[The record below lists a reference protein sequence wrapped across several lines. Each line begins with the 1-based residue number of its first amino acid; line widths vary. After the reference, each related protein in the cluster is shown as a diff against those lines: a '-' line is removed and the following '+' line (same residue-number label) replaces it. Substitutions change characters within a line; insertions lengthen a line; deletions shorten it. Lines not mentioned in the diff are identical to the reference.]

1 MNNEY
6 ICVQIVDDSDTES
19 KDESV
24 ITIIPKKKVKKII
37 KKKVEPEINPQSL
50 VEIKHFVELK
60 PLIARYFNPDLQI
73 IEIGVDEVG
82 RGPMFG
88 RVYCAAAVLP
98 KDDSFDHYKM
108 KDSKKF
114 SSKNTKKIIDTSEY
128 IKTNALAWAI
138 EYEDEKVI
146 DEINILQATQSAMHK
161 AIRNVIGQLIKKD
174 TGLELGNIL
183 LLIDGNYFK
192 PFLYEKEFSSAKSG
206 NLIGKPFFYEKEF
219 SSAKSGNLNG
229 KPFLYENEFS
239 SAKSGNLIG
248 KPFLYENAISEFSS
262 EKSGNLI
269 GKPFLYEKEFSSE
282 KSGNLNGKPF
292 LYNSSN
298 YIQFQTVEGG
308 DNKYA
313 AIAAASILAK
323 VERDKYILDLC
334 ALYPDLIEKYALD
347 SNKGYGSKVHME
359 GIRTFGITKWH
370 RRTFGICKTFV

>member
-1 MNNEY
+1 MNTESKY
-6 ICVQIVDDSDTES
+6 ISVQIIDDSDS
-19 KDESV
+19 DEV
-24 ITIIPKKKVKKII
+24 VEELEEIIIVPKKKVI
-37 KKKVEPEINPQSL
+37 KKKGVINIKESNINEPNVINETKPEPKENCLLQKFL
-50 VEIKHFVELK
+50 V
-60 PLIARYFNPDLQI
+60 PDTKI

-114 SSKNTKKIIDTSEY
+114 TSKNTKKIIETSDY

-161 AIRNVIGQLIKKD
+161 AIRNVIGQLIKGDPK
-174 TGLELGNIL
+174 LELGNVM

-206 NLIGKPFFYEKEF
+206 NLNGKPFLYENTILGF

-229 KPFLYENEFS
+229 KPFLYEKWVS
-239 SAKSGNLIG
+239 TH
-248 KPFLYENAISEFSS
+248 
-262 EKSGNLI
+262 
-269 GKPFLYEKEFSSE
+269 
-282 KSGNLNGKPF
+282 
-292 LYNSSN
+292 
-298 YIQFQTVEGG
+298 IQFQTVEGG
-308 DNKYA
+308 DNKYT

-347 SNKGYGSKVHME
+347 SNKGYGSKVHLE